1 MTVVE
6 IDEKGHNERPPN
18 YQKERQENQ
27 EKAGYCF
34 IRINP
39 DKPDFNDSMISMYS
53 KCLHCRIN

>member
-39 DKPDFNDSMISMYS
+39 D
-53 KCLHCRIN
+53 

>member
-6 IDEKGHNERPPN
+6 IDEKGRNERPPN
-18 YQKERQENQ
+18 YQKERQENL

-39 DKPDFNDSMISMYS
+39 DKPDFDDYE
-53 KCLHCRIN
+53 